1 MTSLQRGDNP
11 DPFISENF
19 SLKHDKDVRLGFVRK
34 VYGILSVQMLVTTV
48 FCFFA
53 CIPNMQNVGGN
64 IVIGQ
69 TAEVAAAAS
78 KSGFFFGF

>member
-34 VYGILSVQMLVTTV
+34 VYGILSVQMMVTTA

-53 CIPNMQNVGGN
+53 CVPNMGNVKGN

-69 TAEVAAAAS
+69 TAAASDAAS